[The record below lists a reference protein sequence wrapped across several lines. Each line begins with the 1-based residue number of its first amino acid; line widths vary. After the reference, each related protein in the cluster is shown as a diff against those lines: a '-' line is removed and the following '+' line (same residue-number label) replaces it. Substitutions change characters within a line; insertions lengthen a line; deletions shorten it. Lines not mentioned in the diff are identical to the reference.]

1 MAKLRVDKIASVG
14 VSTETTGSVFFDG
27 TGDYIKSSID
37 SEDFAFSGDFAM
49 ECWVQKAGNGAHAD
63 SIGNVIMMTGNAS
76 NNRNGLWISVTNAG
90 SLVAKVAY
98 DTSSWALEISG
109 GTLSNDIWYHV
120 ALTRSGSTVRLFLD
134 GVQQASGS
142 NSTDITTTYSNA
154 FSVGGQFNPAG
165 SRHVNGYVSNARI
178 CKGHPVYTS
187 NFAPPTRELEVHPG
201 PDDDRTVVLTC
212 YDGEYLCR

>member
-14 VSTETTGSVFFDG
+14 ASTENTGSVFFDG

-109 GTLSNDIWYHV
+109 GTLSNDVWYHV

-142 NSTDITTTYSNA
+142 DSTDITTTYSNA

-178 CKGHPVYTS
+178 CNCLLYTS
-187 NFAPPTRELEVHPG
+187 PSPR
-201 PDDDRTVVLTC
+201 DR
-212 YDGEYLCR
+212 G

>member
-14 VSTETTGSVFFDG
+14 VSTENTGSVFFDG

-49 ECWVQKAGNGAHAD
+49 ECWVQKVGNGSHAD
-63 SIGNVIMMTGNAS
+63 GVGNVIMMTGNAS
-76 NNRNGLWISVTNAG
+76 NNRNGIWISVTNAG

-109 GTLSNDIWYHV
+109 GTLSNDVWYHV

-134 GVQQASGS
+134 GAQQASGS
-142 NSTDITTTYSNA
+142 DSTDITTTYSNA

-165 SRHVNGYVSNARI
+165 SRLSLIHI
-178 CKGHPVYTS
+178 
-187 NFAPPTRELEVHPG
+187 
-201 PDDDRTVVLTC
+201 
-212 YDGEYLCR
+212 

>member
-1 MAKLRVDKIASVG
+1 MANLRVNKIAAVG
-14 VSTETTGSVFFDG
+14 VSTENTGSVFFDG

-76 NNRNGLWISVTNAG
+76 NSRNGLWISVTNAG

-109 GTLSNDIWYHV
+109 GTLSNDVWYHV
-120 ALTRSGSTVRLFLD
+120 ALTLSL
-134 GVQQASGS
+134 
-142 NSTDITTTYSNA
+142 I
-154 FSVGGQFNPAG
+154 
-165 SRHVNGYVSNARI
+165 HI
-178 CKGHPVYTS
+178 
-187 NFAPPTRELEVHPG
+187 
-201 PDDDRTVVLTC
+201 
-212 YDGEYLCR
+212 